1 MPLYL
6 SVINNVS
13 VQQNHDTLAEEQ
25 NRSKAGAD
33 SQQLLGLSHLHQQ
46 EILLE
51 SDKANYLL
59 LSNLPGKTSKNTLFS
74 FSVIGEVLLHSPRKT
89 NLTVISYPYPQYLSH
104 PQTSLSLTR
113 ISCKEWGGQS
123 T

>member
-74 FSVIGEVLLHSPRKT
+74 FSVIGEVLLHSPPQDKSYGYFLPLSTVPLPPT
-89 NLTVISYPYPQYLSH
+89 NFLEFN
-104 PQTSLSLTR
+104 
-113 ISCKEWGGQS
+113 KNFM
-123 T
+123 